1 MSNEDHAN
9 DGAVSVDTS
18 DAPSEAVVAEET
30 EAAAEGGEKRE
41 KFIPRDR
48 FDEQVEKRR
57 EMEDQLAFMAERVLA
72 NVPEHLKGLIPRE
85 LSPAKQ
91 AAWYFEARDTGIF
104 DAAPAPD
111 PVPSVGRKP
120 ESTPTSPDYSAMN
133 PRERLAA
140 MYAKR

>member
-1 MSNEDHAN
+1 MSNDVHAN
-9 DGAVSVDTS
+9 DGAVPVDTS
-18 DAPSEAVVAEET
+18 DAHSEAVVAETT

-57 EMEDQLAFMAERVLA
+57 EMEEQLAFMAERVLA
-72 NVPEHLKGLIPRE
+72 NVPEHLKGLIPKE

-91 AAWYFEARDTGIF
+91 AAWYFEARETGIF
-104 DAAPAPD
+104 DTAPAPA

-120 ESTPTSPDYSAMN
+120 ESTPTPPDFSSMS
-133 PRERLAA
+133 PRERLTAA
-140 MYAKR
+140 YRGK